1 MMTNNE
7 MKASIVVD
15 LDDKKVT
22 SGTRDITR
30 NVDSMSQRLI
40 RNSHR
45 VNAQYKHTTA
55 SLKGQSNALIGYA
68 KNIAAAYGGAQTMKM
83 VWEYNDG
90 LRELQRRTN
99 LSTKEME
106 RYKQLLF
113 DIQLQYGVNK
123 QAFSQYIDEV
133 ARGVQTYEELEDKA
147 RIGAIAMAG
156 LGMSGK
162 EAADFDW
169 MVTKNNI
176 QNPQAVIDSAANIG
190 QNKNGRFN
198 GGELIDGV
206 YEVLKDWRGPVTESM
221 IADIMTF
228 LQMQSNDTQNVSE
241 AV

>member
-1 MMTNNE
+1 
-7 MKASIVVD
+7 
-15 LDDKKVT
+15 
-22 SGTRDITR
+22 
-30 NVDSMSQRLI
+30 
-40 RNSHR
+40 
-45 VNAQYKHTTA
+45 
-55 SLKGQSNALIGYA
+55 
-68 KNIAAAYGGAQTMKM
+68 
-83 VWEYNDG
+83 
-90 LRELQRRTN
+90 
-99 LSTKEME
+99 
-106 RYKQLLF
+106 
-113 DIQLQYGVNK
+113 
-123 QAFSQYIDEV
+123 
-133 ARGVQTYEELEDKA
+133 DKA

-241 AV
+241 AVSNFKDLISDLEDNRQFLKRRVGSDVFEEKEGQLVLKSLQPIIDVISEDTKNGQISGNLWHDQYGTLIGRFSKGGAKTIMSTANQEDIFKSIRNSDGVNVERVALDRSRNFSESIDRKSTRLNSSHV